1 MKYPQNKNFISPQL
15 SMRIQC
21 IFFVLENDEFL
32 NLRAIGYRQH
42 FRKNHAKS
50 IQDFIQFFGSFSNK

>member
-1 MKYPQNKNFISPQL
+1 MLVLPHYHQAKILKYPQNKNFISPQL

-32 NLRAIGYRQH
+32 NLIAMYGDPFIL
-42 FRKNHAKS
+42 KS
-50 IQDFIQFFGSFSNK
+50 GGEVF